1 MGNCPENIDFETW
14 ASSWSW
20 SWNV

>member
-20 SWNV
+20 SWKA